1 MSDKSDPL
9 IVYEKFLEQAGK
21 FADLCN
27 KQAVAE
33 QERIRY
39 EQDRLNVDRQILERL
54 DDISAKQESFDKRVT
69 NLENR
74 LYGSV
79 DRDTGLVSQIK
90 QVETDVSR
98 FSEHQK
104 TVVDLQKE
112 IDASKFQIKLMWGA
126 LTLVASTVI
135 VKLINLV
142 FNAMPDVGHKMG
154 TLVYH
159 FASML
164 YT

>member
-9 IVYEKFLEQAGK
+9 LVYEKFLEQAGK

-27 KQAVAE
+27 KQASAE

-74 LYGSV
+74 LYGSAE
-79 DRDTGLVSQIK
+79 RDTGLVSQLK
-90 QVETDVSR
+90 QVEANVSH
-98 FSEHQK
+98 FSDNQK
-104 TVVDLQKE
+104 TIADLQKE
-112 IDASKFQIKLMWGA
+112 IESSKFQIKLMWGA

-142 FNAMPDVGHKMG
+142 FNSMPEVGYKMG

-159 FASML
+159 FASIF

>member
-1 MSDKSDPL
+1 MSDKNDSL

-27 KQAVAE
+27 KQANSE

-74 LYGSV
+74 LYGSA
-79 DRDTGLVSQIK
+79 DRDTGLVSQLK
-90 QVETDVSR
+90 QVENNISH
-98 FSEHQK
+98 FAGHKK
-104 TVVDLQKE
+104 TVDDLEKE

-142 FNAMPDVGHKMG
+142 FNSMPEVGYKMG

-159 FASML
+159 FASMF